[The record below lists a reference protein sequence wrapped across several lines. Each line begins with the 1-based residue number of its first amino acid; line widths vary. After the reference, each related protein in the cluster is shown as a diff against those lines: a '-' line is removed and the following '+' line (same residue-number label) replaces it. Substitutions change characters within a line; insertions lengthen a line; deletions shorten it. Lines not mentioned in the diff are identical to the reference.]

1 MHMKQRMRISK
12 GGQISIPASIRHRW
26 GTSTLTL
33 QDLGDTLV
41 LAPAPDD
48 PIDAAAGALAEYGPV
63 DIAEMRRL
71 AREDELAAQELKPW

>member
-1 MHMKQRMRISK
+1 MRMRRRIRISK
-12 GGQISIPASIRHRW
+12 GGQVSIPAAIRHRW

-33 QDLGDTLV
+33 QDHGDRIV

-63 DIAEMRRL
+63 DIAELHRL
-71 AREDELAAQELKPW
+71 AREDDLAAEQPKPR